1 MTLWET
7 TAPIWVGGRE
17 VAAGKP
23 VSLTPAQSK
32 YLGHALKTP
41 DPVAA
46 PAVDASVDPD
56 TEDSEPAP
64 KASRRKRK
72 DVENGDVD

>member
-23 VSLTPAQSK
+23 VSLSAAQSK
-32 YLGHALKTP
+32 YLKHALKAP
-41 DPVAA
+41 EPEAVPEVEVAVE
-46 PAVDASVDPD
+46 AVADEA
-56 TEDSEPAP
+56 EPAP

-72 DVENGDVD
+72 DAEDGDVD